1 MFQQEQRDYCGVN
14 RYLREKYQKTNVVG
28 DSDNFE
34 EEFRRLRMEAEIMA
48 KDPKFNPTL
57 NECQEDK
64 DYTVYPSVELNL
76 GSRLSILEKE

>member
-1 MFQQEQRDYCGVN
+1 
-14 RYLREKYQKTNVVG
+14 
-28 DSDNFE
+28 
-34 EEFRRLRMEAEIMA
+34 MA